1 MRIASYFEVVM
12 DTKAQR
18 RRGPELD
25 EAILQAV
32 WDELSTKGY
41 GGLTLDSVA
50 SRAGTSRPVLHR
62 RWKSRSELVM
72 AALARYV
79 ALNPIS
85 IPDQG
90 SIRSEMVLLL
100 KRLSERAQSHLM
112 RILVDMRE
120 DLLKDNLSFADVP
133 GRLGEHGL
141 VAEILTRGANRGEID
156 LSHVTTRV
164 AALPIEL
171 ARHDMLMTLKPLS
184 DKSIEEIVD
193 EVFLPLVLRP
203 SR

>member
-85 IPDQG
+85 IPTKEASGARWCCCSSGFQ
-90 SIRSEMVLLL
+90 RE
-100 KRLSERAQSHLM
+100 LSL
-112 RILVDMRE
+112 I
-120 DLLKDNLSFADVP
+120 
-133 GRLGEHGL
+133 
-141 VAEILTRGANRGEID
+141 
-156 LSHVTTRV
+156 
-164 AALPIEL
+164 
-171 ARHDMLMTLKPLS
+171 
-184 DKSIEEIVD
+184 
-193 EVFLPLVLRP
+193 
-203 SR
+203 

>member
-1 MRIASYFEVVM
+1 M

-32 WDELSTKGY
+32 WDELSAKGY
-41 GGLTLDSVA
+41 GGLTLDAVA

-62 RWKSRSELVM
+62 RWQSRSELVM

-79 ALNPIS
+79 ALNPIT
-85 IPDQG
+85 ITDQG
-90 SIRSEMVLLL
+90 SVRSEMVLLL
-100 KRLSERAQSHLM
+100 KRLSDRAQPHLM
-112 RILVDMRE
+112 QIFVDMRE

-133 GRLGEHGL
+133 GRIGEHGL
-141 VAEILTRGANRGEID
+141 VAEILARGANRGEID
-156 LSHVTTRV
+156 LARITNRV
-164 AALPIEL
+164 ASLPIEL

-184 DKSIEEIVD
+184 DKSIEEIID
-193 EVFLPLVLRP
+193 EVFLPLVLRT
-203 SR
+203 SK

>member
-1 MRIASYFEVVM
+1 M

-32 WDELSTKGY
+32 WDELSAKGY

-62 RWKSRSELVM
+62 RWQSRSELVM

-79 ALNPIS
+79 ALNPIT
-85 IPDQG
+85 ITDQG
-90 SIRSEMVLLL
+90 SVRSEMVLLL
-100 KRLSERAQSHLM
+100 KRLSDRAQPHLM

-133 GRLGEHGL
+133 GRIGEHGL
-141 VAEILTRGANRGEID
+141 VAEILARGANRGEID
-156 LSHVTTRV
+156 LARITTRV
-164 AALPIEL
+164 ASLPIEL

-184 DKSIEEIVD
+184 DKSIEEIID
-193 EVFLPLVLRP
+193 EVFLPLVLRT
-203 SR
+203 SK